1 MNTHRQIQKNLLL
14 YLDAELQEK
23 EMQEIRGHLSG
34 CAACSEEYELLKAV
48 WKREERPEAT
58 QPPPY
63 LWTRLAAR
71 IREYEQSP
79 IWLWDV
85 RALFGRIS
93 LHPISSMAVV
103 LALAAGIYLGM
114 PQSSDHSPEMYKES
128 LAVRDELG
136 LDLFDIVPP
145 DALGSEMVTSNAKK

>member
-1 MNTHRQIQKNLLL
+1 MHRHIQKNLLL
-14 YLDAELQEK
+14 YLDVELQGS
-23 EMQEIRGHLSG
+23 EMQEIREHLST
-34 CAACSEEYELLKAV
+34 CAACSEEYELLKSL
-48 WKREERPEAT
+48 WKREGKPAAI

-93 LHPISSMAVV
+93 SHPISSMAVV

-114 PQSSDHSPEMYKES
+114 PQSSDQSREMYKQS

-136 LDLFDIVPP
+136 LDLFEIVPP
-145 DALGSEMVTSNAKK
+145 DALGSEIVTSNAKK